1 MIEKLVSSDEIARTN
16 ARLRGT
22 QFGDIGICEVRCLS
36 IIHNHRYGRSIAELL
51 ARYHDPSVDD
61 MSFNSSHTNII
72 SGSGRRRRA
81 GPSG

>member
-1 MIEKLVSSDEIARTN
+1 
-16 ARLRGT
+16 
-22 QFGDIGICEVRCLS
+22 
-36 IIHNHRYGRSIAELL
+36 LL